1 LTNSATRTRQPWED
15 PSFEP
20 ESFVYTS
27 MILPLLINGLK
38 KPQESQTLDVGPV
51 CSENINFFARQVK
64 RLYVCDMFLR
74 LDRDRRKGLAP
85 NRVWQH
91 LDYPP
96 ESFDGIILWDF
107 CDRLDDKD
115 VARMVE
121 LCHTMVKPMG
131 MVMISALGEQEVMP
145 VVNSFVIGDDF
156 QVYLRPQPH
165 LDLRF
170 HGRQNRD
177 VLALFSPFTSVKS
190 LIYRN
195 GLREFLFQRN

>member
-1 LTNSATRTRQPWED
+1 LANPAIRTRQPRED

-27 MILPLLINGLK
+27 MILPMFVDGLK
-38 KPQESQTLDVGPV
+38 QRQESQMLDVGPV

-74 LDRDRRKGLAP
+74 LYRDRRKGLAP

-107 CDRLDDKD
+107 CDHLDDKD

-131 MVMISALGEQEVMP
+131 MVMISSLGEQEVIP
-145 VVNSFVIGDDF
+145 VVNSFVIRDGF
-156 QVYLRPQPH
+156 RVHPRHQPH

-190 LIYRN
+190 FIYRN
-195 GLREFLFQRN
+195 GLREFLFQRD

>member
-1 LTNSATRTRQPWED
+1 MVNPAIRTKQPWEN

-27 MILPLLINGLK
+27 MILPMFVDGLK
-38 KPQESQTLDVGPV
+38 QRQESQTLDIGPV
-51 CSENINFFARQVK
+51 CSENINFFARQMK

-74 LDRDRRKGLAP
+74 LYRGRRKGLAS

-115 VARMVE
+115 VARVVE
-121 LCHTMVKPMG
+121 LCHTVVKPMG
-131 MVMISALGEQEVMP
+131 MVMISALGEKENLP

-190 LIYRN
+190 FIYRN